1 MDAVPYNFVDAVIE
15 LFDKATLDSL
25 ASEPFHPLWKE
36 VVDTHHRNRLYT
48 RVKFRQKNGTIQCIF
63 ENDTVPLFSIDH
75 IQAVGRKFVR
85 IDSLI
90 VDNSSEISWDDGLVF
105 EEHAAD
111 KMVQLVT
118 PFCTPVRSCSVLS
131 VMRASSDFQATILQS
146 LYKKHYFTNV
156 DMSYSGPAAI
166 DFLEDHI
173 ENNRLMESIELFGA
187 WPQSIFPLLR
197 KFCFQTE
204 RRRHLRLHRTSCF
217 SWMLDWTFIE
227 EFFAYWRE
235 NGTFECLL
243 QYRSPSHRRNY
254 YEFMNNATNEISKP
268 DMASFHYLE
277 HDEVPSLA
285 LGFTAG
291 RDTTE
296 ERFIRLEFMPCLCTS
311 KEVCSEHG
319 NLAMFR
325 NRN

>member
-1 MDAVPYNFVDAVIE
+1 MFELRAIE
-15 LFDKATLDSL
+15 EMLQL
-25 ASEPFHPLWKE
+25 AIEEMLHS
-36 VVDTHHRNRLYT
+36 
-48 RVKFRQKNGTIQCIF
+48 CIF

-75 IQAVGRKFVR
+75 IQAVGQ
-85 IDSLI
+85 
-90 VDNSSEISWDDGLVF
+90 ISWDDGLVF

-118 PFCTPVRSCSVLS
+118 PFY
-131 VMRASSDFQATILQS
+131 FQATILQS

>member
-1 MDAVPYNFVDAVIE
+1 MDAVPYSFVDAVVE
-15 LFDKATLDSL
+15 LFDKVTLDTL

-48 RVKFRQKNGTIQCIF
+48 RVKFRQKNGTIQCAF
-63 ENDTVPLFSIDH
+63 ENDTVPLLSIDQ
-75 IQAVGRKFVR
+75 IKVVGCKFVR

-90 VDNSSEISWDDGLVF
+90 VDNSAEISWDDGVVV

-111 KMVQLVT
+111 KMVQLVA

-131 VMRASSDFQATILQS
+131 VMRASSDFQAAILQS
-146 LYKKHYFTNV
+146 LYKKHCFTNV

-173 ENNRLMESIELFGA
+173 DNNRLMKRIELFGD
-187 WPQSIFPLLR
+187 WPESVLPLLR

-204 RRRHLRLHRTSCF
+204 RRRHLRLHRMGCF

-227 EFFAYWRE
+227 EFFAYWRA

-243 QYRSPSHRRNY
+243 QYRSPSHRRHY
-254 YEFMNNATNEISKP
+254 YEFMKNARNEISKP
-268 DMASFHYLE
+268 DRASFHYLE
-277 HDEVPSLA
+277 HEEVPSLA
-285 LGFTAG
+285 QGFTAG
-291 RDTTE
+291 GDVME
-296 ERFIRLEFMPCLCTS
+296 ELFIKLEFMRCHCTS
-311 KEVCSEHG
+311 KEVCYEHEK
-319 NLAMFR
+319 LAMLR
-325 NRN
+325 NPN